1 MKVMVLGVGNLLLS
15 DEGVGVRVIE
25 ELSKRYRF
33 PENVVLIDGGTIGV
47 NLLYFLEGV
56 EKLLIVDA
64 VLGGMP
70 PGSIYKFKDEE
81 VLTYFRT
88 KKLSAH
94 DIGIQEVLSLAKLTE
109 KLPKEMV
116 VLGIEPES
124 LDVSLELSSSV
135 KEALERLLDEVI
147 KQLKEWN
154 IKVGDETDKLQR
166 T

>member
-1 MKVMVLGVGNLLLS
+1 MVLGVGNLLLS